1 MANINMDM
9 DNSALAKIK
18 VIGVGGGGNNAISRM
33 REGGLSGVEFLAL
46 NTDLQTLQ
54 ESNADVRLQIGE
66 KLTRG
71 LGAGANPEVGEKA
84 AEESKNEISEAIKGA
99 DMIFITAGMGGGT
112 GTGAAPVVAKV
123 AKEMEILTVGVVT
136 KPFTFEGRKRQNQAE
151 SGIEKLKENV
161 DTLITIPNDKLS
173 QIVEKR
179 TSMVDAFKM
188 ADQVLMDAVSGIS
201 ELIAVPNVIN
211 LDFAD
216 VESIM
221 SDQGIAHMGIGRA
234 NGENRAV
241 DAAKAAINSPLL
253 ETSIDGA
260 NAVLLNVTAAE
271 VGLMEANEAAEL
283 IRENIDSDANIIF
296 GVGSDESLGDDI
308 KITVIATGFDNN
320 ASSRRVSP
328 APSRNRETLSA
339 PQRQNID
346 SDANIIF
353 GVGSDESLGDDIK
366 ITVIATGFD
375 NNASS
380 RRVSPAPS
388 RNRETLSAPQ
398 RQNASKKKSS
408 NPFDDFDLPDFLK

>member
-1 MANINMDM
+1 
-9 DNSALAKIK
+9 
-18 VIGVGGGGNNAISRM
+18 
-33 REGGLSGVEFLAL
+33 
-46 NTDLQTLQ
+46 
-54 ESNADVRLQIGE
+54 
-66 KLTRG
+66 
-71 LGAGANPEVGEKA
+71 
-84 AEESKNEISEAIKGA
+84 
-99 DMIFITAGMGGGT
+99 MIFITAGMGGGT

-151 SGIEKLKENV
+151 GGIERLKENV
-161 DTLITIPNDKLS
+161 DTLITIPNDRLL

-241 DAAKAAINSPLL
+241 EAAKAAVNSPLL
-253 ETSIDGA
+253 ETSIEGA

-308 KITVIATGFDNN
+308 KITVIATGFDNPTP
-320 ASSRRVSP
+320 ARRSVQQ
-328 APSRNRETLSA
+328 ASRNREELKA
-339 PQRQNID
+339 PQR
-346 SDANIIF
+346 
-353 GVGSDESLGDDIK
+353 
-366 ITVIATGFD
+366 
-375 NNASS
+375 
-380 RRVSPAPS
+380 PS
-388 RNRETLSAPQ
+388 A
-398 RQNASKKKSS
+398 KKKSS